1 MKNTN
6 IILKKNN
13 INSKLQSKNLANE
26 SINIMKSEIN
36 YLWKKILKRKLFKC
50 KKDFKI
56 INNEYLKTKKSK
68 EIFKPS

>member
-36 YLWKKILKRKLFKC
+36 YL
-50 KKDFKI
+50 
-56 INNEYLKTKKSK
+56 
-68 EIFKPS
+68 